1 MYFITELN
9 NLSLYYTW
17 VCDIMTG
24 NLFRVC
30 CYPFR
35 FKIMEKETIAVKM
48 KTASDKE
55 FDNAYTTYE
64 PGPYEIVLETGEQAL
79 TDAQLLAVIL
89 RTGIPGT
96 DATGLAKKVL
106 SSCDTDRGL
115 SGLNRL
121 SIADMVS
128 IEGIG
133 KVKAVQLRCLCEI
146 AKRMAKRSDFRRL
159 NLSGTKLI
167 ADYYMP
173 DMAHLESEKVV
184 AVLLDA
190 RCRFIRDI
198 VIAVGSA
205 ELAFFKPK
213 DIFCEILKWRAD
225 SFVLLHNHPTGD
237 PTPSISD
244 ITMTK
249 KLEEGA
255 GLLGLRLFD
264 HIVIGNNCY
273 ISMKDEGM
281 IGGF

>member
-1 MYFITELN
+1 MVD
-9 NLSLYYTW
+9 NL
-17 VCDIMTG
+17 CR
-24 NLFRVC
+24 NC
-30 CYPFR
+30 CYPFW
-35 FKIMEKETIAVKM
+35 FKIMKNETFAVEV

-55 FDNAYTTYE
+55 FDNADTVYE
-64 PGPYEIVLETGEQAL
+64 PGPYEIVMEAGEQAL
-79 TDAQLLAVIL
+79 SDAQLLAVIL

-96 DATGLAKKVL
+96 DATGLAKKIL

-121 SIADMVS
+121 SIPDMLSV
-128 IEGIG
+128 EGIG
-133 KVKAVQLRCLCEI
+133 KVKAIQLRCLCEI
-146 AKRMAKRSDFRRL
+146 SKRMAKRSDFRKL
-159 NLSGTKLI
+159 DLSGTRLI
-167 ADYYMP
+167 ADHYMQ

-198 VIAVGSA
+198 VIAVGST
-205 ELAFFKPK
+205 ELAYFKPK

-225 SFVLLHNHPTGD
+225 SFVLLHNHPMGD

-264 HIVIGNNCY
+264 HIVIGNNCFF
-273 ISMKDEGM
+273 SMKDEGM

>member
-1 MYFITELN
+1 MID
-9 NLSLYYTW
+9 NL
-17 VCDIMTG
+17 CR
-24 NLFRVC
+24 NC
-30 CYPFR
+30 CYPFW
-35 FKIMEKETIAVKM
+35 FKIMKNKTSAVEM

-55 FDNAYTTYE
+55 FDNVYTYHE
-64 PGPYEIVLETGEQAL
+64 PGPYEIVMEAGEQAL

-96 DATGLAKKVL
+96 DATGLAKKIL
-106 SSCDTDRGL
+106 SSCDADRGL

-133 KVKAVQLRCLCEI
+133 RVKAVQLRCLCEI
-146 AKRMAKRSDFRRL
+146 AKRMMKRSDFRRL
-159 NLSGTKLI
+159 ELSGPKLI
-167 ADYYMP
+167 AEHYMP
-173 DMAHLESEKVV
+173 DMAHLESEKIV

-198 VIAVGSA
+198 VIAVGST
-205 ELAFFKPK
+205 ELAYFKPK

-244 ITMTK
+244 ISMTK
-249 KLEEGA
+249 RLEEGA
-255 GLLGLRLFD
+255 GLLGIRLFD
-264 HIVIGNNCY
+264 HIVIGNNSY

-281 IGGF
+281 IGCL

>member
-1 MYFITELN
+1 MVD
-9 NLSLYYTW
+9 NL
-17 VCDIMTG
+17 CR
-24 NLFRVC
+24 NC
-30 CYPFR
+30 CYPFW
-35 FKIMEKETIAVKM
+35 FKIMENDIFAVDV
-48 KTASDKE
+48 KTVSDKE
-55 FDNAYTTYE
+55 FDNAGKVIE
-64 PGPYEIVLETGEQAL
+64 PGPYDIVMEAGEQAL

-106 SSCDTDRGL
+106 SFCDADRGL

-133 KVKAVQLRCLCEI
+133 RVKAVQLRCLCEI
-146 AKRMAKRSDFRRL
+146 AKRMSKRSDFRRL
-159 NLSGTKLI
+159 DLSGTRLI
-167 ADYYMP
+167 ADHYMP

-190 RCRFIRDI
+190 RCRLIRDI
-198 VIAVGSA
+198 VIAVGST

-213 DIFCEILKWRAD
+213 DIFSEILKWRAD

-237 PTPSISD
+237 PAPSISD

-255 GLLGLRLFD
+255 GILGIRLFD

-273 ISMKDEGM
+273 FSMKDEG
-281 IGGF
+281 IIRGF